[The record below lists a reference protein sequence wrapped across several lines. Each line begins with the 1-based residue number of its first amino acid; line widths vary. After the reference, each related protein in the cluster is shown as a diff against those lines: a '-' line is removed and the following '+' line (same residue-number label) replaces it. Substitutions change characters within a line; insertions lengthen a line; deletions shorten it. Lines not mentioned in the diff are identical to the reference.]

1 MVKKLS
7 VIALSFSACF
17 ALPALAC
24 EAPTDKPAIPDPL
37 TAVTA
42 QMVKSNNEVKEYVRA
57 YESYLDCAG
66 LGNSDL
72 RKEERALKE
81 YAEQFNQAIREFKL
95 ASK

>member
-1 MVKKLS
+1 MIKKL
-7 VIALSFSACF
+7 VVALSFSACF

-24 EAPTDKPAIPDPL
+24 EAPANKPEIPDPL

-42 QMVKSNNEVKEYVRA
+42 QMVKSNNEVKAYVSSYTA
-57 YESYLDCAG
+57 YLNCAG
-66 LGNSDL
+66 LGSAEL

>member
-1 MVKKLS
+1 MIKKLF
-7 VIALSFSACF
+7 VVGLSFSACF

-24 EAPTDKPAIPDPL
+24 EAPTNKPAIPDPL

-42 QMVKSNNEVKEYVRA
+42 QMVKSNNEVKQYVS
-57 YESYLDCAG
+57 SYTDYLNCAG
-66 LGNSDL
+66 LGNSEL
-72 RKEERALKE
+72 RKEEKALKE